1 MRRFAALFL
10 ALSFAL
16 PAAALPAGAQ
26 TYDSNLFAGLQWRNI
41 GPLRA
46 GRAITVAGVPGQPDK
61 FYFGAV
67 GGGVWETENA
77 GRTWTPIA
85 DVLPIASIGAIAVAP
100 SDPNVIYAG
109 SGEVDMRSD
118 IQHGDGVYTSRDG
131 GKTWTHIGL
140 DDTRQV
146 GRIVVDPH
154 DPNTLYVAGL
164 GHQYG
169 PNAERGVF
177 KSTDGGKTWSKILYK
192 DENTG
197 AIDIAID
204 SNDPNVLFASL
215 WQTRRPPWNVYPPSN
230 GPGSGLYKTIDA
242 GKTWTHVSG
251 HGFPE
256 GTLGHIGI
264 AISPADHNRIY
275 TIVDTNEPKTG
286 GIYRSDDA
294 GATWTHTDGEG
305 RIWKRGWYFG
315 QITADPK
322 NADEAYVMNTS
333 TYRSTDGGKS
343 FTAIKGAPGGDDYH
357 ALWIDPGDPNRMI
370 LGGDQGVVISLDGA
384 KTWSSWYNQSTAQL
398 YHVITDNR
406 FPYWVY
412 GAQQDSGAVAVPS
425 RSIHRAISML
435 DWKPIDAGGESGTI
449 APDPLRPA
457 HLYGNPPSLENI
469 DTNWEMTID
478 PTVKYPD
485 TVWRST
491 WTLPIVV
498 SPQNPRVLY
507 TSHQQIFRTQ
517 DGGESWHT
525 ISPDLTRKTNTVPT
539 TLDGPT
545 IADSTGLPR
554 RGVVYWIAPSPV
566 RAHEI
571 WAGTDDGYIWITRDE
586 GAHWNNV
593 TPSSLTPWSKVGII
607 DSSHFDTETAYAAI
621 DRHRLDDNRPY
632 IYKTHDGGKHWSLIT
647 RGIPSDESVN
657 VVREDPKRRGLLYAG
672 TERRVY
678 VSFDDGAAWQSL
690 QLNLPPSSMR
700 DIVFNGDDVILGTH
714 GRGIWILDDAS
725 PLRELSASVAQSAA
739 HLFAPAVAYRTRP
752 GNDQGTP
759 LPLDEPALPNPPGG
773 AIIDYYVGSASTP
786 LVLEVLDA
794 SGHVVRRWA
803 SSEKP
808 QAVNVRALDIPAFWS
823 HPQQPPSAEPGAH
836 RFTWNLEYA
845 NHVLAPPGSYA
856 VRMNVSGKTYS
867 QALTLRRD
875 PTYPASDSD
884 LRAQFDLAQS
894 IDTEATSVADVLK
907 RARTLVKTHPQL
919 RSVVGEAPP
928 TTPDD
933 SVGKPAQDFTSL
945 RYIGDALQ
953 NLLQGVESGDVRPTP
968 DQYTAFNILRA
979 KAARAI
985 AIVNKVR

>member
-1 MRRFAALFL
+1 
-10 ALSFAL
+10 
-16 PAAALPAGAQ
+16 
-26 TYDSNLFAGLQWRNI
+26 
-41 GPLRA
+41 
-46 GRAITVAGVPGQPDK
+46 
-61 FYFGAV
+61 
-67 GGGVWETENA
+67 
-77 GRTWTPIA
+77 
-85 DVLPIASIGAIAVAP
+85 
-100 SDPNVIYAG
+100 
-109 SGEVDMRSD
+109 
-118 IQHGDGVYTSRDG
+118 
-131 GKTWTHIGL
+131 
-140 DDTRQV
+140 
-146 GRIVVDPH
+146 
-154 DPNTLYVAGL
+154 
-164 GHQYG
+164 
-169 PNAERGVF
+169 
-177 KSTDGGKTWSKILYK
+177 
-192 DENTG
+192 
-197 AIDIAID
+197 
-204 SNDPNVLFASL
+204 
-215 WQTRRPPWNVYPPSN
+215 
-230 GPGSGLYKTIDA
+230 
-242 GKTWTHVSG
+242 
-251 HGFPE
+251 
-256 GTLGHIGI
+256 
-264 AISPADHNRIY
+264 
-275 TIVDTNEPKTG
+275 
-286 GIYRSDDA
+286 
-294 GATWTHTDGEG
+294 
-305 RIWKRGWYFG
+305 
-315 QITADPK
+315 
-322 NADEAYVMNTS
+322 
-333 TYRSTDGGKS
+333 
-343 FTAIKGAPGGDDYH
+343 
-357 ALWIDPGDPNRMI
+357 
-370 LGGDQGVVISLDGA
+370 
-384 KTWSSWYNQSTAQL
+384 
-398 YHVITDNR
+398 
-406 FPYWVY
+406 
-412 GAQQDSGAVAVPS
+412 
-425 RSIHRAISML
+425 
-435 DWKPIDAGGESGTI
+435 
-449 APDPLRPA
+449 
-457 HLYGNPPSLENI
+457 
-469 DTNWEMTID
+469 
-478 PTVKYPD
+478 
-485 TVWRST
+485 
-491 WTLPIVV
+491 
-498 SPQNPRVLY
+498 
-507 TSHQQIFRTQ
+507 
-517 DGGESWHT
+517 
-525 ISPDLTRKTNTVPT
+525 
-539 TLDGPT
+539 
-545 IADSTGLPR
+545 
-554 RGVVYWIAPSPV
+554 VYWIAPSPV

-739 HLFAPAVAYRTRP
+739 HLFAPAVAYRTPP